1 MVTDTVDNQ
10 QQYYVPEPSAR
21 PFFMVI
27 SLIVMLAGF
36 AIWLNGGEAFGIV
49 SMVGV
54 AMVLSVF
61 FSWFR
66 AVIRENR
73 AGAYKRQEDMTF
85 RIGMGWFIFSEV
97 MFFASF
103 FGALFFIRM
112 LAVPWLG
119 GDGTHFAT
127 NALLWQGF
135 EAAWPTNGPAN
146 VGGAFESMSPWGIAL
161 LNTCLLLSSGVTITI
176 AHWGLKQGNRLQLV
190 LGLVAT
196 VILGSIFLG
205 CQAYEYMHAYQH
217 MNLTLNSGVYGSTF
231 FMLTGFHGAHV
242 TLGTIMLIVILLR
255 SLRGHFSPQDH
266 FGFEGVAWYWHFVDV
281 VWLGLFVF
289 VYVL

>member
-1 MVTDTVDNQ
+1 MVTDTVDGQ
-10 QQYYVPEPSAR
+10 HQYYVPEPTAR

-36 AIWLNGGEAFGIV
+36 AIWLNGGLAFGIV
-49 SMVGV
+49 SLIGV

-73 AGAYKRQEDMTF
+73 AGAYARQEDMTF
-85 RIGMGWFIFSEV
+85 RFGMGWFIFSEV
-97 MFFASF
+97 MFFGSF
-103 FGALFFIRM
+103 FGALFFIRT

-119 GDGTHFAT
+119 GEGTHFAT
-127 NALLWQGF
+127 NEFLWHGF
-135 EAAWPTNGPAN
+135 EAVWPTNGPAN
-146 VGGAFESMSPWGIAL
+146 MGGSFQAMSPWGIAL
-161 LNTCLLLSSGVTITI
+161 FNTILLLSSGVTITI
-176 AHWGLKQGNRLQLV
+176 AHWGLKHDRRLQLI
-190 LGLVAT
+190 LGLIAT
-196 VILGSIFLG
+196 VILGVAFLG
-205 CQAYEYMHAYQH
+205 CQAYEYIHAYEH
-217 MNLTLNSGVYGSTF
+217 MNLTLSSGVYGSTF

-255 SLRGHFSPQDH
+255 SMKGHFSAHDH